1 LKDKHSKISKRC
13 PFLKILLRNLIL
25 KAEKSIR
32 IQNFKYI
39 EINKRSPFMTMLAR
53 NLKAKAKLKI

>member
-1 LKDKHSKISKRC
+1 
-13 PFLKILLRNLIL
+13 LKILIRNLIL

-53 NLKAKAKLKI
+53 NLKAKAKLKL